1 MNGHSHEHHR
11 GHSPTEDHNHDHRH
25 DHGHEP
31 HAAHGHGHVH
41 GADQASERRL
51 WVAFGLLICFT
62 LVEAAGGLWA
72 NSVALYAEA
81 AHMLA
86 DTASLLLAIVAI
98 RMAQRPARADR
109 TYGHRRYQTLAAYTN
124 GLVLLALTL
133 AVVIAA
139 AHRLRLPPHV
149 NGTVMLVTASIG
161 AAANICAFLALG
173 GATSLNER
181 GARLHV
187 LSDLAGSA
195 AAIGASALILWRGW
209 VIADPLLS
217 LAVSLLILRS
227 GWQLTRNSA
236 HVLLEGAPPGIDAD
250 AVEHDLQT
258 VPGIKGIHHIHAWSL
273 TGETPMLTL
282 HATLQ
287 DGADRHAALTAVMQR
302 LHDRFGV
309 DHATVQIEEGE
320 CAGAQSEEDCH
331 QSTPAQ
337 PPARKAG

>member
-1 MNGHSHEHHR
+1 MNEHSHGHDPGHGHSHA
-11 GHSPTEDHNHDHRH
+11 P
-25 DHGHEP
+25 
-31 HAAHGHGHVH
+31 GHVH

-51 WVAFGLLICFT
+51 WLALGLLFCFT
-62 LVEAAGGLWA
+62 LVEAGGGLWA

-98 RMAQRPARADR
+98 RMAQLPARADR

-124 GLVLLALTL
+124 GLVLLALTV
-133 AVVIAA
+133 AVVIAGIR
-139 AHRLRLPPHV
+139 RLLEPPPV
-149 NGTVMLVTASIG
+149 NGTVMLVTALIG
-161 AAANICAFLALG
+161 AAANVCAFLALS

-187 LSDLAGSA
+187 LSDLAGSV

-209 VIADPLLS
+209 IIADPLLS
-217 LAVSLLILRS
+217 LAVSVLILRS

-236 HVLLEGAPPGIDAD
+236 HVLLEGAPPGFDPD
-250 AVEHDLQT
+250 AVERDLEVA
-258 VPGIKGIHHIHAWSL
+258 VPGVKEVHHIHAWSL

-282 HATLQ
+282 HARLHE
-287 DGADRHAALTAVMQR
+287 GADRHAALTAVMKR
-302 LHDRFGV
+302 LHERFGV

-320 CAGAQSEEDCH
+320 CAGAQSEDDCH
-331 QSTPAQ
+331 QSVHAH
-337 PPARKAG
+337 PPVRAAG

>member
-1 MNGHSHEHHR
+1 MQGHSHNHEHGHDP
-11 GHSPTEDHNHDHRH
+11 GHS
-25 DHGHEP
+25 
-31 HAAHGHGHVH
+31 HAAGHAH

-51 WVAFGLLICFT
+51 WAALGLLFCFT
-62 LVEAAGGLWA
+62 LVEAGGGLWA

-98 RMAQRPARADR
+98 RMARLPARADR

-133 AVVIAA
+133 VVVIAA
-139 AHRLRLPPHV
+139 TRRLLLPPPV
-149 NGTVMLVTASIG
+149 NGTVMLVTAVIG
-161 AAANICAFLALG
+161 TAANICAFLALS

-181 GARLHV
+181 AARLHV
-187 LSDLAGSA
+187 LSDLAGSVA
-195 AAIGASALILWRGW
+195 AVAASALIVWRGW

-217 LAVSLLILRS
+217 LAVAVLVLRS

-236 HVLLEGAPPGIDAD
+236 HVLLEGAPPGFDAD
-250 AVEHDLQT
+250 AVEHDLEAA
-258 VPGIKGIHHIHAWSL
+258 VPGIREVHHIHAWSL
-273 TGETPMLTL
+273 TGETPMITL
-282 HATLQ
+282 HATLR

-302 LHDRFGV
+302 LHERFGV

-320 CAGAQSEEDCH
+320 CAGARSEDDCH
-331 QSTPAQ
+331 QSAHSA
-337 PPARKAG
+337 PPLRAAG

>member
-1 MNGHSHEHHR
+1 MNAHSHQDH
-11 GHSPTEDHNHDHRH
+11 GHGH
-25 DHGHEP
+25 DHGHHEH
-31 HAAHGHGHVH
+31 HAHAHGHVH
-41 GADQASERRL
+41 GADQSSERRL
-51 WVAFGLLICFT
+51 WVAFGLLFCFT
-62 LVEAAGGLWA
+62 LVEAGGGLWA

-86 DTASLLLAIVAI
+86 DSASLLLAIVAI

-124 GLVLLALTL
+124 GLVLLGLTA

-139 AHRLRLPPHV
+139 ARRLLLPPPV
-149 NGTVMLVTASIG
+149 NGTVMLVTAAVG
-161 AAANICAFLALG
+161 AAANICAFIALS

-181 GARLHV
+181 SARLHV

-217 LAVSLLILRS
+217 LAVSVLILRS
-227 GWQLTRNSA
+227 GWLLTRDSA
-236 HVLLEGAPPGIDAD
+236 HVLLEGAPAGFDSD
-250 AVEHDLQT
+250 AVEHDLEG
-258 VPGIKGIHHIHAWSL
+258 VPGIKDIHHIHAWSL

-302 LHDRFGV
+302 LHERFGV

-320 CAGAQSEEDCH
+320 CAGADSEEDCH
-331 QSTPAQ
+331 QSVHMPHAL
-337 PPARKAG
+337 KVE

>member
-1 MNGHSHEHHR
+1 MNEHSHV
-11 GHSPTEDHNHDHRH
+11 RH
-25 DHGHEP
+25 QGHGHHHDP
-31 HAAHGHGHVH
+31 DHSHGHGHVH

-51 WVAFGLLICFT
+51 WLAFGLLFAFT
-62 LVEAAGGLWA
+62 LVEAGGGLWA

-86 DTASLLLAIVAI
+86 DAASLLLAIVAI
-98 RMAQRPARADR
+98 RMARRPARADR

-124 GLVLLALTL
+124 GLVLLALTV
-133 AVVIAA
+133 AVVGAA
-139 AHRLRLPPHV
+139 TRRLLLPPPV
-149 NGTVMLVTASIG
+149 NGSVMLIVAAIG
-161 AAANICAFLALG
+161 AAANICAFVALS

-181 GARLHV
+181 SARLHV

-195 AAIGASALILWRGW
+195 AAVGAAVLILWRGW
-209 VIADPLLS
+209 IIADPVLS

-236 HVLLEGAPPGIDAD
+236 HVLLEGAPPGFDAH
-250 AVEHDLQT
+250 AVEHELEA
-258 VPGIKGIHHIHAWSL
+258 VPGIKGVHHIHAWSL

-282 HATLQ
+282 HATLE

-302 LHDRFGV
+302 LHERFGV

-320 CAGAQSEEDCH
+320 CAGADSEEDCH
-331 QSTPAQ
+331 QSVHGQ
-337 PPARKAG
+337 PARRAG

>member
-1 MNGHSHEHHR
+1 MEGHSHGHHHGHNHGPHQ
-11 GHSPTEDHNHDHRH
+11 GHS
-25 DHGHEP
+25 
-31 HAAHGHGHVH
+31 HAPGHGH

-51 WVAFGLLICFT
+51 WVALVLLLCFT
-62 LVEAAGGLWA
+62 VVEAGGGVWA

-98 RMAQRPARADR
+98 RMARLPARADR

-124 GLVLLALTL
+124 GLVLLALTV
-133 AVVIAA
+133 AVVVAA
-139 AHRLRLPPHV
+139 VRRLLLPPPV
-149 NGTVMLVTASIG
+149 NGTVMLVTAVIG
-161 AAANICAFLALG
+161 ALANVGAFLALS

-187 LSDLAGSA
+187 LSDLAGSV

-217 LAVSLLILRS
+217 LAVSVLILRS

-236 HVLLEGAPPGIDAD
+236 HVLLEGAPPGFDPD
-250 AVEHDLQT
+250 AVEHDLEAA
-258 VPGIKGIHHIHAWSL
+258 VPGIKGVHHIHAWSL

-302 LHDRFGV
+302 LHERFGV
-309 DHATVQIEEGE
+309 DHATVQIEEGD
-320 CAGAQSEEDCH
+320 CAGAESEEDCH
-331 QSTPAQ
+331 QSAHAH
-337 PPARKAG
+337 PPARATG

>member
-1 MNGHSHEHHR
+1 MNEHSH
-11 GHSPTEDHNHDHRH
+11 GH
-25 DHGHEP
+25 DHGHGHS
-31 HAAHGHGHVH
+31 HAPGHVH

-51 WVAFGLLICFT
+51 WLALGLLFCFT
-62 LVEAAGGLWA
+62 LVEAGGGLWA

-98 RMAQRPARADR
+98 RMAQLPARADR

-124 GLVLLALTL
+124 GLVLLALTV
-133 AVVIAA
+133 AVVIAGIR
-139 AHRLRLPPHV
+139 RLLEPPAV
-149 NGTVMLVTASIG
+149 NGTVMLVTALIG
-161 AAANICAFLALG
+161 AAANVCAFLALS

-187 LSDLAGSA
+187 LSDLAGSV

-209 VIADPLLS
+209 IIADPLLS
-217 LAVSLLILRS
+217 LAVSVLILRS

-236 HVLLEGAPPGIDAD
+236 HVLLEGAPPGIDPD
-250 AVEHDLQT
+250 AVEHDLAVA
-258 VPGIKGIHHIHAWSL
+258 VPGIKGVHHIHAWSL

-282 HATLQ
+282 HATLHE
-287 DGADRHAALTAVMQR
+287 GADRHAALKAVMER
-302 LHDRFGV
+302 LHERFGV

-320 CAGAQSEEDCH
+320 CAGADSEEDCH
-331 QSTPAQ
+331 QSVHAPHAL
-337 PPARKAG
+337 KVE

>member
-1 MNGHSHEHHR
+1 MNGHSH
-11 GHSPTEDHNHDHRH
+11 H
-25 DHGHEP
+25 DHGHDHHHEP
-31 HAAHGHGHVH
+31 GQPHIH
-41 GADQASERRL
+41 GADHLSERRL
-51 WVAFGLLICFT
+51 WVAFGLLFAFT
-62 LVEAAGGLWA
+62 LVEAGGGLWA

-86 DTASLLLAIVAI
+86 DAAALLLAIVAI

-124 GLVLLALTL
+124 GLVLLALTA

-139 AHRLRLPPHV
+139 ARRLVLPPQV
-149 NGTVMLVTASIG
+149 NGTVMLVTALVG
-161 AAANICAFLALG
+161 ALANVCAFAALS

-181 GARLHV
+181 SARLHV

-217 LAVSLLILRS
+217 LAVSALILRS
-227 GWQLTRNSA
+227 GWQLARHSA
-236 HVLLEGAPPGIDAD
+236 HVLLEGAPAGFDSD
-250 AVEHDLQT
+250 AVEHELT
-258 VPGIKGIHHIHAWSL
+258 AVPGIKDVHHIHAWSL

-287 DGADRHAALTAVMQR
+287 DGADRHAALLAVMQR
-302 LHDRFGV
+302 LHERFGV

-320 CAGAQSEEDCH
+320 CAGAEGEDDCH
-331 QSTPAQ
+331 QGIQA
-337 PPARKAG
+337 PPALKAG

>member
-1 MNGHSHEHHR
+1 MPGQS
-11 GHSPTEDHNHDHRH
+11 HDHDGHHAHHGHDH
-25 DHGHEP
+25 DHGHHHE
-31 HAAHGHGHVH
+31 HAPGHVH

-51 WVAFGLLICFT
+51 WVAFGLLFCFA
-62 LVEAAGGLWA
+62 LVEAGGGVWA

-86 DTASLLLAIVAI
+86 DTASLLLAIIAI
-98 RMAQRPARADR
+98 RVAQRPARADR

-124 GLVLLALTL
+124 GLVLLGLTV

-139 AHRLRLPPHV
+139 VHRLLAPPPV
-149 NGTVMLVTASIG
+149 NGSVMLVTAVIG
-161 AAANICAFLALG
+161 TAANICAFLALS

-187 LSDLAGSA
+187 LSDLAGSVAAIA
-195 AAIGASALILWRGW
+195 AAGVILWHGW

-217 LAVSLLILRS
+217 LAVSVLILRS

-236 HVLLEGAPPGIDAD
+236 HVLLEGAPPGFDTD
-250 AVEHDLQT
+250 AVEHGLAG
-258 VPGIKGIHHIHAWSL
+258 VPGIKGVHHIHAWSL
-273 TGETPMLTL
+273 TGETAMLTL

-287 DGADRHAALTAVMQR
+287 DGADRRTALTAVMQR
-302 LHDRFGV
+302 LHERFGV

-320 CAGAQSEEDCH
+320 CADADSEDDCH
-331 QSTPAQ
+331 QAAHAP
-337 PPARKAG
+337 PPARQAG

>member
-1 MNGHSHEHHR
+1 MNEHSHGHHHGHGHSHA
-11 GHSPTEDHNHDHRH
+11 P
-25 DHGHEP
+25 
-31 HAAHGHGHVH
+31 GHVH

-51 WVAFGLLICFT
+51 WVALGLLFSFT
-62 LVEAAGGLWA
+62 LVEAGGGLWA

-98 RMAQRPARADR
+98 RMAQLPARADR

-124 GLVLLALTL
+124 GLVLLALTV
-133 AVVIAA
+133 AVVIAGIR
-139 AHRLRLPPHV
+139 RLLEPPPV
-149 NGTVMLVTASIG
+149 NGTVMLVTAVVG
-161 AAANICAFLALG
+161 AAANICAFLALS

-187 LSDLAGSA
+187 LSDLAGSV

-209 VIADPLLS
+209 IIADPLLS
-217 LAVSLLILRS
+217 LAVSVLILRS

-236 HVLLEGAPPGIDAD
+236 HVLLEGAPPGFDPE
-250 AVEHDLQT
+250 AVEHDLEVA
-258 VPGIKGIHHIHAWSL
+258 VPGIKGVHHIHAWSL

-282 HATLQ
+282 HATLHE
-287 DGADRHAALTAVMQR
+287 GADRHAALTAIMQR
-302 LHDRFGV
+302 LHERFGV

-320 CAGAQSEEDCH
+320 CAGARSEDDCH
-331 QSTPAQ
+331 QSVHAH
-337 PPARKAG
+337 PPVRAAG

>member
-1 MNGHSHEHHR
+1 MQGHS
-11 GHSPTEDHNHDHRH
+11 HNHDHGH
-25 DHGHEP
+25 DPGHS
-31 HAAHGHGHVH
+31 HAAGHAH

-51 WVAFGLLICFT
+51 WAALGLLFCFT
-62 LVEAAGGLWA
+62 LVEAGGGLWA

-98 RMAQRPARADR
+98 RMARLPARADR

-133 AVVIAA
+133 VVVIAA
-139 AHRLRLPPHV
+139 TRRLLLPPPV
-149 NGTVMLVTASIG
+149 NGTVMLVTAVIG
-161 AAANICAFLALG
+161 TAANICAFLALS

-181 GARLHV
+181 AARLHV
-187 LSDLAGSA
+187 LSDLAGSVA
-195 AAIGASALILWRGW
+195 AVAASALIVWRGW

-217 LAVSLLILRS
+217 LAVAVLVLRS

-236 HVLLEGAPPGIDAD
+236 HVLLEGAPPGFDAN
-250 AVEHDLQT
+250 AVEHDLEAA
-258 VPGIKGIHHIHAWSL
+258 VPGIREVHHIHAWSL
-273 TGETPMLTL
+273 TGETPMITL

-302 LHDRFGV
+302 LHERFGV

-320 CAGAQSEEDCH
+320 CAGAHSEDDCH
-331 QSTPAQ
+331 QSAHSQ
-337 PPARKAG
+337 PPLRAAG

>member
-1 MNGHSHEHHR
+1 MNGHSHGHHH
-11 GHSPTEDHNHDHRH
+11 GTSHGADHNHDPGH
-25 DHGHEP
+25 DPH
-31 HAAHGHGHVH
+31 HAAGHVH

-51 WVAFGLLICFT
+51 WLAFGLLACFT

-124 GLVLLALTL
+124 GLVLLALTA
-133 AVVIAA
+133 AVVLAA
-139 AHRLRLPPHV
+139 AHRLLRPPAV
-149 NGTVMLVTASIG
+149 NGTVMLVTAAIG
-161 AAANICAFLALG
+161 AAANVCAFLALSG
-173 GATSLNER
+173 GTSLNER

-209 VIADPLLS
+209 NVADPLLS
-217 LAVSLLILRS
+217 LAVSALILRS
-227 GWQLTRNSA
+227 GWQLTRDSA
-236 HVLLEGAPPGIDAD
+236 HVLLEGAPAGFDPD
-250 AVEHDLQT
+250 AVEHDLQA
-258 VPGIKGIHHIHAWSL
+258 VPGIKGVHHIHAWSL
-273 TGETPMLTL
+273 TGERPMFTL

-302 LHDRFGV
+302 LHERFGV

-320 CAGAQSEEDCH
+320 CAGASNEEDCLRSLH
-331 QSTPAQ
+331 PTAPL
-337 PPARKAG
+337 RTAG